1 MKKLR
6 ILLADDHIVMRTG
19 LRALLERQ
27 PNLEVVGECEN
38 GRETVALAASLKPD
52 VVVMDVRMP
61 NLDGIAATTEIR
73 SRDSGARIILLST
86 YEGDEQVYQGLRAG
100 AKGYLLK
107 DTPREELLETIR
119 SIHLGGTHI
128 SPVIA
133 AKLADRVTRPE
144 LSVREIEV
152 LRCMV
157 LGKSNKEIG
166 TALYICEGT
175 VKVHVSKLLKK
186 LKASGRTEAINLA
199 LMHGIVNVG
208 SSPQS
213 R

>member
-1 MKKLR
+1 MNRNSHRASLLKSSKR
-6 ILLADDHIVMRTG
+6 IHVLVADDH
-19 LRALLERQ
+19 A
-27 PNLEVVGECEN
+27 VV
-38 GRETVALAASLKPD
+38 REGLAAMINRECDMRVVAAAVDGQTAVDQFFLHRPD

-166 TALYICEGT
+166 TALYICEG
-175 VKVHVSKLLKK
+175 
-186 LKASGRTEAINLA
+186 
-199 LMHGIVNVG
+199 
-208 SSPQS
+208 
-213 R
+213 